1 MNKIDLS
8 IIIITYNSDQ
18 YINDCFKSIYKHC
31 KGINYEIIVF
41 DNNSKDRT
49 INILESDFK
58 NIKLIKSNI
67 NLGFSK
73 GNNKAVHY
81 SKGDYVLLLNIDT
94 ILLQDISELL
104 HLFKNTKKI
113 GALGIK
119 MLDANKNYLL
129 SVGKFPKP
137 WSLIKL
143 SFLNNIS
150 AEFTTGQFDNPN
162 QLRKV
167 DWITGAFLLT
177 KREYWNSVN
186 GLDEDY
192 FMYVEDV
199 DYCKKLEYLN
209 KDTFYL
215 PSLSYIHF
223 VGFNKNRE
231 KFLIKGYGIF
241 AEKHFKD
248 LNKIIAIVS
257 LKINNAFKKTIKSFY

>member
-1 MNKIDLS
+1 MNKTDLS
-8 IIIITYNSDQ
+8 IIIITYNSES
-18 YINDCFKSIYKHC
+18 YINDCFESIYKHC
-31 KGINYEIIVF
+31 KGINYEIIIL
-41 DNNSKDRT
+41 DNNSQDRT
-49 INILESDFK
+49 IDIIESDYD
-58 NIKLIKSNI
+58 NVKLIKSKI

-73 GNNKAVHY
+73 GNNKAVQY

-94 ILLQDISELL
+94 ILLQDISGLL
-104 HLFKNTKKI
+104 SLFKNSNKI

-119 MLDANKNYLL
+119 MLDANKNYQL

-137 WSLIKL
+137 WNLIKL

-150 AEFTTGQFDNPN
+150 PEFTNGQFDNPN
-162 QLRKV
+162 KLRKV

-177 KREYWNSVN
+177 KKEYWDNVK

-199 DYCKKLEYLN
+199 DFCKKLEYLN
-209 KDTFYL
+209 KDTYYL

-231 KFLIKGYGIF
+231 RFLIKGYAIF
-241 AEKHFKD
+241 VEKHFKG
-248 LNKIIAIVS
+248 LNKIIAKFS
-257 LKINNAFKKTIKSFY
+257 LKINYAFKKTIKSFY

>member
-1 MNKIDLS
+1 MNTIDLS

-18 YINDCFKSIYKHC
+18 YIKECIASIYKHC
-31 KGINYEIIVF
+31 NTINYEIIVF

-58 NIKLIKSNI
+58 NIKLIKSTE

-73 GNNKAVHY
+73 GNNRAVQY
-81 SKGDYVLLLNIDT
+81 SKGDYILLLNIDT
-94 ILLQDISELL
+94 ILLNDLSEVLSL
-104 HLFKNTKKI
+104 IKKNDQI
-113 GALGIK
+113 GAIGIK
-119 MLDANKNYLL
+119 MLDGKKNYLQ

-137 WSLIKL
+137 MNLIKL

-150 AEFTTGQFDNPN
+150 SEFTNGLFNNPN
-162 QLRKV
+162 QLKKV

-177 KREYWNSVN
+177 TRVCWDDVN
-186 GLDEDY
+186 GLDEEY

-199 DYCKKLEYLN
+199 DFCKKLESIS
-209 KDTFYL
+209 KGVFFL

-231 KFLIKGYGIF
+231 SFLIEGYGIF
-241 AEKHFKD
+241 VKKHFKG
-248 LNKIIAIVS
+248 LNKIIAKSS
-257 LKINNAFKKTIKSFY
+257 LKINNAFKKAAKSFY